1 MDSRRFDR
9 NADQISQVFFHFSNW
24 NLAVDG
30 QPSLMRQ
37 ELLIILQ
44 RAIYLNDELGK
55 MAEKG
60 LI

>member
-9 NADQISQVFFHFSNW
+9 NADQLSQIFFHFSNW
-24 NLAVDG
+24 NLFVDG
-30 QPSLMRQ
+30 QPALMRQ

-44 RAIYLNDELGK
+44 RAIYLNDEMGK
-55 MAEKG
+55 MVEKG